1 MFRGLRYKEDLF
13 YFLKYLLKQDGLHR
27 AMYTP
32 SSPPP
37 PSPFHPSWLSKYPL
51 PFLLLWK
58 WSDLNRTVNPRISV
72 TTPLTTDCL
81 LSVIVR

>member
-37 PSPFHPSWLSKYPL
+37 RRHLSTLPGFLNTPSPSFCYG
-51 PFLLLWK
+51 
-58 WSDLNRTVNPRISV
+58 NG
-72 TTPLTTDCL
+72 LT
-81 LSVIVR
+81 